1 MALLRPLCRQRVVG
15 LDFSRGMLEVCRR
28 NLAGAPGTAELEY
41 VRGDALALPFGP
53 EFDVVVCFGAFG
65 HVLPRDERRFVAGV
79 ARVLRPGGR
88 FVFVTS
94 YLPPVWSRRYWLA
107 RLFNLAMAVRNCLV
121 APPFVM
127 YYLTFL
133 LPGARRLLQK
143 QGLAV
148 EERALGLPGVLAG
161 LRLVVATRPAG

>member
-15 LDFSRGMLEVCRR
+15 LDFSRGMLKVCRR
-28 NLAGAPGTAELEY
+28 NLAHAPGTAELAY

-53 EFDVVVCFGAFG
+53 EFDVVVCFGSFG
-65 HVLPRDERRFVAGV
+65 HILPRDERHFVAGV
-79 ARVLRPGGR
+79 ARVLRRGGR

-94 YLPPVWSRRYWLA
+94 YPPPVWSRRYWLA
-107 RLFNLAMAVRNCLV
+107 RLFNLAMAVRNSLV
-121 APPFVM
+121 WPPFIM

-148 EERALGLPGVLAG
+148 EEQELGLPGVLAG